1 MKEVFLNHSLEF
13 ISNSKGDLT
22 QDEKEKLAYGLEG
35 LYMTITKLVVIFLIA
50 IIFGFVKEFLFTLIM
65 FNIIRYVGFGY
76 HANKSIICLISSTAL
91 LLGLPFILLHIK
103 INLAVKIFLCIVS
116 IITFIICAPA
126 DTAKRP
132 LTNKKKRRIRK
143 TFATCFAI
151 IYSILVICLDGS
163 MYSNLILAA
172 LLIETILISPIFYM
186 IFGDTYNNYKK
197 I

>member
-103 INLAVKIFLCIVS
+103 INLAV
-116 IITFIICAPA
+116 
-126 DTAKRP
+126 
-132 LTNKKKRRIRK
+132 RK
-143 TFATCFAI
+143 GTH
-151 IYSILVICLDGS
+151 
-163 MYSNLILAA
+163 
-172 LLIETILISPIFYM
+172 EQ
-186 IFGDTYNNYKK
+186 NN
-197 I
+197 